1 MPLPRVSWAPL
12 GVALF
17 SFAVW
22 NGIFD
27 FLVSRGERDYFWAQ
41 ARHAAGQGPPV
52 VLHDMMAE
60 SIAYA
65 RLVATWWAAVTLAA
79 GLLLIWY
86 VRRTTL
92 RERG

>member
-1 MPLPRVSWAPL
+1 MRLPRVGWAPL
-12 GVALF
+12 FVALF
-17 SFAVW
+17 SLAVW

-41 ARHAAGQGPPV
+41 ARYAAGQGPPV

>member
-1 MPLPRVSWAPL
+1 
-12 GVALF
+12 
-17 SFAVW
+17 
-22 NGIFD
+22 
-27 FLVSRGERDYFWAQ
+27 
-41 ARHAAGQGPPV
+41 
-52 VLHDMMAE
+52 MMAE

>member
-1 MPLPRVSWAPL
+1 MRVGQAGWAPL
-12 GVALF
+12 FVALF
-17 SFAVW
+17 ALAVW

-60 SIAYA
+60 TVAYA
-65 RLVATWWAAVTLAA
+65 RLVATWWAGVTLVA

-86 VRRTTL
+86 VRRVTL
-92 RERG
+92 RGRG